1 MQVLAGKIQSPL
13 KRGKAVSCYDFP
25 RAMSDFEH
33 VDRTDRLTAI
43 LIMINVAALVLLAF
57 VL

>member
-1 MQVLAGKIQSPL
+1 VQGYRRSLSEQGEAGEMTMGQMQVT
-13 KRGKAVSCYDFP
+13 
-25 RAMSDFEH
+25 
-33 VDRTDRLTAI
+33 RTDRLTAI